1 MKRYRTTLL
10 ATATSALAL
19 SASGAAAEQTAL
31 VLYETRGADQSQRQ
45 DGIAFVELDPSS
57 KDYGQILAQIPLPP
71 DFHSHHIFYN
81 PARTKAYVTSL
92 ATPELRVLDVSAF
105 PYRHTSVEVTD
116 CEVGEDV
123 SFSEA
128 QGKWYLTCMGSSV
141 VIVGDAETDE
151 VLETI
156 ELPAPWPHGIATN
169 DAIDRQLVTSTAN
182 PYSEAPEWGE
192 EIVVLQPSTGEVL
205 STHKVST
212 APSPSG
218 AGPVEAFF
226 VPGVEPPLVY
236 ITNMEG
242 SLWLAEWQPDYE
254 EFAFREEFRFDE
266 LGQGVTLEV
275 YFNAAGDRAYITSA
289 MPGHLNAFDIS
300 DPHAPQHLWAAEA
313 AGGAHHLVFSEDGSR
328 AYVQNSLL
336 NIDGMNDGSISV
348 IDLETGEK
356 TGSIDTFKDAGLTI
370 NTIVLTP
377 EAEDFHSH

>member
-1 MKRYRTTLL
+1 MQRYTTTLL
-10 ATATSALAL
+10 AAATSVLALA
-19 SASGAAAEQTAL
+19 AGGAAAEQTAL
-31 VLYETRGADQSQRQ
+31 VLYETKGADQSDRQ
-45 DGIAFVELDPSS
+45 DGIAFVELDP
-57 KDYGQILAQIPLPP
+57 KEPDYGQILAQIPLPP
-71 DFHSHHIFYN
+71 EFHSHHIFYN
-81 PARTKAYVTSL
+81 PARDKAYVTSL
-92 ATPELRVLDVSAF
+92 ATPELRVFDVSEF
-105 PYRHTSVEVTD
+105 PYRWNSVEVAD

-128 QGKWYLTCMGSSV
+128 QSKWYLTCMGSSV

-151 VLETI
+151 VLETVAM
-156 ELPAPWPHGIATN
+156 PAPWPHGIATN

-182 PYSEAPEWGE
+182 PSDPNEWGE
-192 EIVVLQPSTGEVL
+192 EIVVLQPSTGEIL
-205 STHKVST
+205 STHKMSN

-242 SLWLAEWQPDYE
+242 SLWLAEWQTESE

-266 LGQGVTLEV
+266 LGQGMTLEV
-275 YFNAAGDRAYITSA
+275 YFNAEGDRAYVTSA
-289 MPGHLNAFDIS
+289 MPGHLNAFDIT
-300 DPHAPQHLWAAEA
+300 DPRAPEHLWAAEA
-313 AGGAHHLVFSEDGSR
+313 AGGAHHLVFSPDGSR

-336 NIDGMNDGSISV
+336 NIEGMNDGSISV

-356 TGSIDTFKDAGLTI
+356 IDSIDTFKDAGLTI

>member
-1 MKRYRTTLL
+1 MKRYTTTLL
-10 ATATSALAL
+10 AASTSLFALA
-19 SASGAAAEQTAL
+19 AGGAAAEQTAL
-31 VLYETRGADQSQRQ
+31 VLYETKGADQNQRQ
-45 DGIAFVELDPSS
+45 DGIAFVELDPSAP
-57 KDYGQILAQIPLPP
+57 DYGQILAQIPLPSE
-71 DFHSHHIFYN
+71 FHSHHIFYN
-81 PARTKAYVTSL
+81 PGRSKAYVTSL
-92 ATPELRVLDVSAF
+92 ATPELRVFDVTEF
-105 PYRHTSVEVTD
+105 PYRSKTVEVAD

-123 SFSEA
+123 SFSKA

-156 ELPAPWPHGIATN
+156 ELPVPWPHGIATN

-182 PYSEAPEWGE
+182 PYSETPEWGE
-192 EIVVLQPSTGEVL
+192 EIMVLQPSTGEIL
-205 STHKVST
+205 STHKVSN

-226 VPGVEPPLVY
+226 VPGVEPALVY

-242 SLWLAEWQPDYE
+242 SLWLAEWHPETED
-254 EFAFREEFRFDE
+254 FAFREEFRFDE

-275 YFNAAGDRAYITSA
+275 YFNKANDRAYVTSA
-289 MPGHLNAFDIS
+289 MPGHLNALDIS
-300 DPHAPQHLWAAEA
+300 DPRAPKHLWAAEA